1 MKADI
6 RASPRAENAKLRA
19 RLAEAEETLRAIR
32 NGEVDA
38 FVVGERLYML
48 TSADAASN
56 QMRGADLEQVSDVRE
71 ITEWKE
77 AESTLLEKDKSLT
90 QIADLTP
97 TILIRCSRDLRYLFV
112 NRAAARFLGYAPEE
126 IVGKTV
132 REILG
137 NDAFTTILP
146 YIERVLQGERVEF
159 ETEITG
165 STAGRR
171 FMHFAYAPERD
182 SQNNVVGWLGTV
194 TDITKRKRAEKA
206 LRASRSRLAA
216 DLEAITRLYEVG
228 NRCVRAGNGFHQCLE
243 MILDA
248 AVFITGAEKGIIQL
262 FDAGSGALVIAAQ
275 RGFEEPFLNFFA
287 RVRDESSAYGAAMLS
302 AQGVAVEDV
311 TRSELF
317 VAQASLDALLAAGV
331 RAMQSTP
338 LVSGDGS
345 LLGMISTHFSRPTR
359 LDERESRLMGLLARQ
374 AADYLERKH
383 AEEKLRESEERLR
396 LAHSAANIGAFD
408 WDIAGGL
415 SVWAPETERM
425 WGLSGGGF
433 GGTYEDWKKQV
444 HPEDLLGANDM
455 VRRALADPDTPYS
468 FEYRIIRPDGSVR
481 WIYAKGSTIR
491 DESGRPVRMIGINM
505 DVTDRKQAEA
515 ERERLLAEEQRMRE
529 AAEAATRAKDEF
541 LAVVSH
547 ELRSPL
553 NAILGYAR
561 IARVKSHNAAAVT
574 RNCEIIERHA
584 RMQQKLIE
592 DLLDTARVISG
603 KLKLELAPA
612 DLRLVLEEAVEVVR
626 PAAEAKR
633 IELAT
638 RFGKASKPLLCD
650 AARLRQVVWNLL
662 QNAIKFTPEGG
673 RVELRM
679 KRAGQRVN
687 LIVSDTGRGIEPNF
701 LPAVF
706 DRFRQGD
713 MSRTRRHGG
722 LGLGLAL
729 AKQLVEMHGGTI
741 EAASAGVGKGATFTV
756 TLPLGAQQVA
766 SYPQPSRPIAEISA
780 GPEAM
785 PLKDLPRLDGMRV
798 LVVDDQE
805 EARLM
810 IAQSLGE
817 WGASVTAVAS
827 GREALALIQRSAFD
841 ALVCDIAMPEMDGFE
856 VIGRLRSMESSTE
869 PSRLSRLPAIA
880 LTALARP
887 EERLQSLAAG
897 FQTHIAKPVEL
908 AELIMVIATLI
919 RNH

>member
-1 MKADI
+1 
-6 RASPRAENAKLRA
+6 
-19 RLAEAEETLRAIR
+19 
-32 NGEVDA
+32 
-38 FVVGERLYML
+38 
-48 TSADAASN
+48 
-56 QMRGADLEQVSDVRE
+56 
-71 ITEWKE
+71 
-77 AESTLLEKDKSLT
+77 
-90 QIADLTP
+90 
-97 TILIRCSRDLRYLFV
+97 LRYLFA
-112 NRAAARFLGYAPEE
+112 NRPAAGFLGFAPEE
-126 IVGKTV
+126 IVGKTI

-137 NDAFTTILP
+137 DSAFTTILP

-159 ETEITG
+159 ETEITY

-171 FMHFAYAPERD
+171 FMQYAYMPERD
-182 SQNNVVGWLGTV
+182 SQNNVVGWFATV
-194 TDITKRKRAEKA
+194 TDITERKRVEKS

-216 DLEAITRLYEVG
+216 DLKAITCLYEVG
-228 NRCVRAGNGFHQCLE
+228 NRCVRAGNGSQQCLE

-248 AVFITGAEKGIIQL
+248 AVSITGADKGNIQL
-262 FDAGSGALVIAAQ
+262 FDHGSGALVIAAQ
-275 RGFEEPFLNFFA
+275 LGFEEPFLKFFA
-287 RVRDESSAYGAAMLS
+287 RVRDGSSACGAAMLS
-302 AQGVAVEDV
+302 AQSLLVEDV

-317 VAQASLDALLAAGV
+317 AGQASLDALLDAGV
-331 RAMQSTP
+331 RAVQSTP
-338 LVSGDGS
+338 LLSSDGS

-359 LDERESRLMGLLARQ
+359 LDERELRLMDLLARL
-374 AADYLERKH
+374 AADYLERKQ

-396 LAHSAANIGAFD
+396 LAHSAANIGTFD

-425 WGLSGGGF
+425 WGLPGGGF

-444 HPEDLLGANDM
+444 HPEDLPGANDM

-515 ERERLLAEEQRMRE
+515 ERERLLAEEQRLRE

-547 ELRSPL
+547 EMRSPL
-553 NAILGYAR
+553 NAVLGYAR
-561 IARVKSHNAAAVT
+561 MARAKSHDAAAVA
-574 RNCEIIERHA
+574 RYCEIIARHA

-592 DLLDTARVISG
+592 DLLDTARLISG

-633 IELAT
+633 IDLEA
-638 RFGKASKPLLCD
+638 RFGRAPKQLLCD

-662 QNAIKFTPEGG
+662 QNAVKFTPEGG

-679 KRAGQRVN
+679 KPAGRRVRV
-687 LIVSDTGRGIEPNF
+687 IVSDTGRGIEADF

-706 DRFRQGD
+706 DRFSQGD

-729 AKQLVEMHGGTI
+729 SKQLVEMHGGTI
-741 EAASAGVGKGATFTV
+741 EAASAGAGRGATFTV
-756 TLPLGAQQVA
+756 TLPLGAPRVA
-766 SYPQPSRPIAEISA
+766 SYPQPARPIAEISV

-817 WGASVTAVAS
+817 WGAAVTAVAS
-827 GREALALIQRSAFD
+827 GREALALIEREAFD
-841 ALVCDIAMPEMDGFE
+841 ALVCDIAMPEMDGYE
-856 VIGRLRSMESSTE
+856 VVGRLRAMGGAPER
-869 PSRLSRLPAIA
+869 SRLSLLPAVA

-887 EERLQSLAAG
+887 EDRMQTLSAG
-897 FQTHIAKPVEL
+897 FQMHVAKPVEL
-908 AELIMVIATLI
+908 AELIMVIATVT
-919 RNH
+919 RHQQQSATVN

>member
-6 RASPRAENAKLRA
+6 RASLRSENAELRA

-38 FVVGERLYML
+38 LVVGERLYML
-48 TSADAASN
+48 TSAD
-56 QMRGADLEQVSDVRE
+56 
-71 ITEWKE
+71 E
-77 AESTLLEKDKSLT
+77 AEAALLGRDKLLT
-90 QIADLTP
+90 QITDLTP
-97 TILIRCSRDLRYLFV
+97 TLLVRCGRDLRYLFA
-112 NRAAARFLGYAPEE
+112 NRPAAGFLGFAPEE
-126 IVGKTV
+126 IVGKTI

-137 NDAFTTILP
+137 DSAFTTILP

-159 ETEITG
+159 ETEITY

-171 FMHFAYAPERD
+171 FMQYAYMPERD
-182 SQNNVVGWLGTV
+182 SQDNVVGWFATI
-194 TDITKRKRAEKA
+194 TDITERKRVEKA
-206 LRASRSRLAA
+206 LRASRERLAA
-216 DLEAITRLYEVG
+216 DLQAITRLYEVG

-248 AVFITGAEKGIIQL
+248 AVSITGADKGNIQL
-262 FDAGSGALVIAAQ
+262 PDPGSAELVIAAQ

-287 RVRDESSAYGAAMLS
+287 RVRDGTSACGAAMLS
-302 AQGVAVEDV
+302 AQSVLVEDV

-317 VAQASLDALLAAGV
+317 AGQASLDALLDAGV
-331 RAMQSTP
+331 RAVQSTP
-338 LVSGDGS
+338 LLSSDGS
-345 LLGMISTHFSRPTR
+345 LLGMISTHFSRPTH
-359 LDERESRLMGLLARQ
+359 LDERELRLMDLLARL
-374 AADYLERKH
+374 AADYLERKQ

-396 LAHSAANIGAFD
+396 LAHSAANIGTFD
-408 WDIAGGL
+408 WDIAVGL

-425 WGLSGGGF
+425 WGLPGGGF

-444 HPEDLLGANDM
+444 HPEDLPGANDM

-468 FEYRIIRPDGSVR
+468 FEYRIVRPDGSVR

-515 ERERLLAEEQRMRE
+515 ERERLLAEEQRLRE

-547 ELRSPL
+547 EMRSPL
-553 NAILGYAR
+553 NAVLGYVRMAR
-561 IARVKSHNAAAVT
+561 AKSHDAAAVAHY
-574 RNCEIIERHA
+574 CEIIARHA

-592 DLLDTARVISG
+592 DLLDTARLISG

-633 IELAT
+633 IDLET
-638 RFGKASKPLLCD
+638 RFGRAPKQLLCD

-662 QNAIKFTPEGG
+662 QNAVKFTPEGG

-679 KRAGQRVN
+679 KRAGQRVHV
-687 LIVSDTGRGIEPNF
+687 IVSDTGRGIEPDF

-706 DRFRQGD
+706 DRFSQGD
-713 MSRTRRHGG
+713 MSRTQRHGG

-729 AKQLVEMHGGTI
+729 SKQLVEMHGGTI
-741 EAASAGVGKGATFTV
+741 EAASAGVGRGATFTV
-756 TLPLGAQQVA
+756 TLPLGAPRVA
-766 SYPQPSRPIAEISA
+766 SYPQPARPIAEISV

-785 PLKDLPRLDGMRV
+785 PMKDLPRLDGLRV

-817 WGASVTAVAS
+817 WGADVAVAAS
-827 GREALALIQRSAFD
+827 GREALELIEGAAFD

-856 VIGRLRSMESSTE
+856 FIARLRAMGGAPEL
-869 PSRLSRLPAIA
+869 SRVSRLPAIA

-887 EERLQSLAAG
+887 EDRIQSLAAG
-897 FQTHIAKPVEL
+897 FQMHVAKPVEL
-908 AELIMVIATLI
+908 AELIMVIANLV
-919 RNH
+919 

>member
-1 MKADI
+1 
-6 RASPRAENAKLRA
+6 
-19 RLAEAEETLRAIR
+19 
-32 NGEVDA
+32 
-38 FVVGERLYML
+38 
-48 TSADAASN
+48 
-56 QMRGADLEQVSDVRE
+56 
-71 ITEWKE
+71 
-77 AESTLLEKDKSLT
+77 
-90 QIADLTP
+90 
-97 TILIRCSRDLRYLFV
+97 
-112 NRAAARFLGYAPEE
+112 LG
-126 IVGKTV
+126 
-132 REILG
+132 
-137 NDAFTTILP
+137 DSAFTTILP

-159 ETEITG
+159 ETEITY

-171 FMHFAYAPERD
+171 FMQYAYMPERD
-182 SQNNVVGWLGTV
+182 SQNNVVGWFATV
-194 TDITKRKRAEKA
+194 SEITDRKRAEEA
-206 LRASRSRLAA
+206 LRASRERLAA
-216 DLEAITRLYEVG
+216 DLQAITRLYEVG

-248 AVFITGAEKGIIQL
+248 AVSITGADKGNIQL
-262 FDAGSGALVIAAQ
+262 FDHGSGALVIAAQ
-275 RGFEEPFLNFFA
+275 RGFEEQFLNFFA
-287 RVRDESSAYGAAMLS
+287 RVRDGSSACGAAMLS
-302 AQGVAVEDV
+302 AQSVLVEDV

-317 VAQASLDALLAAGV
+317 AGQASLDALLDAGV
-331 RAMQSTP
+331 RAVLSTP
-338 LVSGDGS
+338 LLSSDGS

-359 LDERESRLMGLLARQ
+359 LDERELRLMDLLARQ
-374 AADYLERKH
+374 AADYLERKL
-383 AEEKLRESEERLR
+383 AEEKLRDSEERLR
-396 LAHSAANIGAFD
+396 LAHGAANIGTFD

-425 WGLSGGGF
+425 WGLPRGGF

-444 HPEDLLGANDM
+444 HPEDLPGANDM

-515 ERERLLAEEQRMRE
+515 ERERLLAEEQRLRE
-529 AAEAATRAKDEF
+529 AAEAAARAKDEF

-561 IARVKSHNAAAVT
+561 MAGAKPHNAAAVAHY
-574 RNCEIIERHA
+574 CEIIMRHA
-584 RMQQKLIE
+584 RMQSQLIE
-592 DLLDTARVISG
+592 DLLDSARVISG

-626 PAAEAKR
+626 PAAEAKQ
-633 IELAT
+633 IDLET
-638 RFGKASKPLLCD
+638 RFGRAPKQLLCD

-679 KRAGQRVN
+679 KRAGQRVH
-687 LIVSDTGRGIEPNF
+687 LIVSDTGPGIEPDF

-706 DRFRQGD
+706 DRFSQGD

-729 AKQLVEMHGGTI
+729 AKQLVEMQGGTI
-741 EAASAGVGKGATFTV
+741 EAASAGEGKGSTFTV
-756 TLPLGAQQVA
+756 TLPLGASQVA
-766 SYPQPSRPIAEISA
+766 LYPQPARPDADINA
-780 GPEAM
+780 GPGAM
-785 PLKDLPRLDGMRV
+785 PLIDLPRLDGLRV
-798 LVVDDQE
+798 LVVDDQQ

-817 WGASVTAVAS
+817 WGAAVTAVAS
-827 GREALALIQRSAFD
+827 GREALELIERAAFD
-841 ALVCDIAMPEMDGFE
+841 ALVCDIAMPEMDGYE
-856 VIGRLRSMESSTE
+856 VIGRLRAMGDAPERSH
-869 PSRLSRLPAIA
+869 LSRLPAVA

-887 EERLQSLAAG
+887 EDRMQTLSAG
-897 FQTHIAKPVEL
+897 FQMHVAKPVEL
-908 AELIMVIATLI
+908 AELIMVIATVT
-919 RNH
+919 RHQQQSVRVN